1 MSNAE
6 LPRPRYEETNC
17 SGSELVVVVVEVV
30 EVVEVAYT
38 PDDANPRR
46 RPEAFPAKLLGMGA
60 RYCSM
65 LLPVVAGQVMDA
77 PLRCGEVG

>member
-1 MSNAE
+1 MSNTE
-6 LPRPRYEETNC
+6 LPRPRYEETNWN
-17 SGSELVVVVVEVV
+17 GSELVEVVVEVV
-30 EVVEVAYT
+30 EVVGVVYRH
-38 PDDANPRR
+38 DDANPRR
-46 RPEAFPAKLLGMGA
+46 RPEAFPAKLLGMWA